1 MRLIFER
8 KGNDMKT
15 LVDLLRENAR
25 MSNEQLATVLGT
37 TAEDVARQIK
47 QLEDDGMIIGY
58 SAIINEEKLNK
69 NAVTAFIELKVSPEV
84 QCGYDDVAQ
93 IIAQYD
99 EVDTVQLMSGS
110 FDLAVIIR
118 GTNLREV
125 AMFVSDRLATLD
137 GVLSTTTHFILE
149 RYKEKGVNFAGEST
163 DERSLVSP

>member
-1 MRLIFER
+1 
-8 KGNDMKT
+8 MKT

-25 MSNEQLATVLGT
+25 MSNEQLATVLGI
-37 TAEDVARQIK
+37 TAEEVAKQIK

-69 NAVTAFIELKVSPEV
+69 NAVTAFIELRVSPEV
-84 QCGYDDVAQ
+84 ECGYDDVAQ
-93 IIAQYD
+93 IIAQYE

-125 AMFVSDRLATLD
+125 ATFVNDRLATLD

-149 RYKEKGVNFAGEST
+149 RYKEKGVNFAGESI
-163 DERSLVSP
+163 DERSLIS

>member
-1 MRLIFER
+1 
-8 KGNDMKT
+8 MKT

-25 MSNEQLATVLGT
+25 MSDEQLATILGI
-37 TAEDVARQIK
+37 TAEEVAKQIK

-69 NAVTAFIELKVSPEV
+69 NAVTAFIELRVSPEV
-84 QCGYDDVAQ
+84 ECGYDDVAQ
-93 IIAQYD
+93 IIAQYE

-125 AMFVSDRLATLD
+125 ATFVNDRLATLD

-149 RYKEKGVNFAGEST
+149 RYKEKGVNFAGESI
-163 DERSLVSP
+163 DERSLIS